1 MVSSLLFLNGNDI
14 PLTADYSLPTSLIM
28 KHQGKGRIFGR
39 KAGQRRALMKSLASS
54 FFSLGK
60 IKTTEAK
67 AKEVR
72 PKIEK
77 WITRAKNPTLANRRI
92 LRATYSEAVTAR
104 IIDHATAVST
114 RPGGY
119 TRITKLV
126 RRPGD
131 AAKMAIIE
139 LVK

>member
-1 MVSSLLFLNGNDI
+1 
-14 PLTADYSLPTSLIM
+14 M

-60 IKTTEAK
+60 IRTTEAK

-72 PKIEK
+72 PQIEK
-77 WITRAKNPTLANRRI
+77 WITRAKNPTLGNRRV
-92 LRATYSEAVTAR
+92 LRATFSNKVVKE
-104 IIDHATAVST
+104 IIGYGAIYKE

-119 TRITKLV
+119 TRITKLAP
-126 RRPGD
+126 RPGD
-131 AAKMAIIE
+131 GANMAIIE
-139 LVK
+139 LVKN